1 LSRKPNPLAAA
12 HTQLRAYALGFPG
25 AYEDHPWGETA
36 MKVAKK
42 MFLILSYDAEAG
54 RLALTLKLGE
64 SNDPALGL
72 PFTQPTG
79 YNLGKSG
86 WVTSTFE
93 RGAAPPVAI
102 LRDWI
107 FESYVLVAP
116 KRLSNQLVGD
126 V

>member
-1 LSRKPNPLAAA
+1 MSRKPDQLAAA
-12 HTQLRAYALGFPG
+12 HAQLRDYALGFPG

-54 RLALTLKLGE
+54 RLALKLGE

-93 RGAAPPVAI
+93 AGAAPPVAI

-116 KRLSNQLVGD
+116 KKLSNRLDGD